1 MSHNLRHVVVN
12 SDDTIQIIHCSA
24 EDGSAKHERQ
34 LHKTLFELS
43 RTTDLT
49 THFDPAVHTRE
60 AIAAGISGHR
70 ALALTAEC
78 EDTDLPLDR
87 YFRNAWEWGD

>member
-1 MSHNLRHVVVN
+1 MSKRYVTPN
-12 SDDTIQIIHCSA
+12 A
-24 EDGSAKHERQ
+24 DGGIAITEIVGVDPDGARLTKV
-34 LHKTLFELS
+34 LFELS
-43 RTTDLT
+43 RTSDMT

-78 EDTDLPLDR
+78 EDTDLPTDQ
-87 YFRNAWEWGD
+87 YFRNAWEWED

>member
-1 MSHNLRHVVVN
+1 MSKRYL
-12 SDDTIQIIHCSA
+12 TITA
-24 EDGSAKHERQ
+24 DGSLAITITAGDDPDGSK
-34 LHKTLFELS
+34 LTKTLFELS
-43 RTTDLT
+43 RTTDKT

-78 EDTDLPLDR
+78 EDTDLPTDR
-87 YFRNAWEWGD
+87 YFRDAWEWSD

>member
-1 MSHNLRHVVVN
+1 MAKRYLTLATDGGLSITQIVG
-12 SDDTIQIIHCSA
+12 DDA
-24 EDGSAKHERQ
+24 DGNKLTKA
-34 LHKTLFELS
+34 LFELS
-43 RTTDLT
+43 RTTDMT

-78 EDTDLPLDR
+78 EDTDLPSAR
-87 YFRNAWEWGD
+87 YFRNAWEWSD

>member
-1 MSHNLRHVVVN
+1 MAKRYLTV
-12 SDDTIQIIHCSA
+12 SA
-24 EDGSAKHERQ
+24 EDTLAITEIVGDDADGNK
-34 LHKTLFELS
+34 LTKNLFELS
-43 RTTDLT
+43 RTTDMT

-78 EDTDLPLDR
+78 EDSDLPSDR
-87 YFRNAWEWGD
+87 YFRNAWEWSD